1 MTTTLLD
8 LGFNQINGR
17 RAKGC
22 VHMAAWWPWFRLVVL
37 LRTGLDVNKLAIQMA
52 GDAPASA
59 GYHAAG
65 TCFDLRTRG
74 YSVAKRLQII
84 AIAREAGARATWFR
98 NWVNNQHLHGALD
111 CPCTTPADSQLR
123 AVDRGRDGLVGNGP
137 DTHPNPSKIR
147 NHATGLAWLMAQLEE
162 PDMPMPTAQQI
173 ADAVLA
179 SPVTANGKKQ
189 PLIQHFAE
197 LVVYTAAQS
206 NAVGTEAKRDNAQH
220 AAVVKKLDALTA
232 QVADLTKKVGAQ

>member
-1 MTTTLLD
+1 MTTLLD

-22 VHMAAWWPWFRLVVL
+22 AHMAAWWPWFRLVVL
-37 LRTGLDVNKLAIQMA
+37 LRTGLDVNKLAIQLA
-52 GDAPASA
+52 GDAAASA

-74 YSVAKRLQII
+74 YSVAKRHQII
-84 AIAREAGARATWFR
+84 AIAREAGARATWYR

-137 DTHPNPSKIR
+137 DIHPKPSKIR
-147 NHATGLAWLMAQLEE
+147 NHATGRAWLMAQLEE
-162 PDMPMPTAQQI
+162 PDMMPTAQEI

-179 SPVTANGKKQ
+179 SPITANGKTDS
-189 PLIQHFAE
+189 IRQHFAE
-197 LVVYTAAQS
+197 LVVSTAAQS
-206 NAVGTEAKRDNAQH
+206 NAVTTELKRDNAQH
-220 AAVVKKLDALTA
+220 AALTKKLDELTK
-232 QVADLTKKVGAQ
+232 QVATLSKKVGAQ